1 MWERF
6 DYDDFRVD
14 VWWGYPIVTQW
25 FLTHRTSRAGLLRK
39 PARDVAGSWKSLP
52 RAVGAAPCGG
62 PRHGP
67 GGHLGPPLPGA
78 NVGLFD
84 WLFGKKKKDPYGGSL
99 KKDYADKPYNDQPA
113 RYQSPQKPYAQPP
126 QTYGAAPRPAATDE
140 RNTGLHFRQK
150 RSARPLDPV
159 KDQNLGGMNPLTGR
173 VTGGPLSHLGG
184 TRESPDQHTDVIKLR
199 SHGLPEIAHLD
210 DLADLLGAPRN
221 EIIWLASRPS
231 LEEPTHYTL
240 KELQKKSGGSR
251 ILMVPMPRMKAV
263 QRALHAKLVSKLP
276 VHEAAHGF
284 RKGRDA
290 LSSATAHVGKDVV
303 ISVDIEDFF
312 PSFTFRRV
320 SGYLR
325 NMGYGRGVS
334 VALANLM
341 TYRIRDA
348 SIKKDGRW
356 RWATVHIHPDA
367 ARRYHPELPQGAPTS
382 PGMANAI
389 VLRMDKRLH
398 ALAQRFGAEYT
409 RYADD
414 LTFSGNEDLAKGAG
428 HLLQLIRQIVRTE
441 GLRLNEKKTRIMRKG
456 RQQRVTGVVVNEKTN
471 VSRRDYDTLK
481 AILHNCI
488 KHGPA
493 GQNREN
499 LPDFREHLR
508 GRIAHISHI
517 GPERGRKLMRM
528 FEQIRW

>member
-1 MWERF
+1 M
-6 DYDDFRVD
+6 
-14 VWWGYPIVTQW
+14 
-25 FLTHRTSRAGLLRK
+25 
-39 PARDVAGSWKSLP
+39 
-52 RAVGAAPCGG
+52 
-62 PRHGP
+62 
-67 GGHLGPPLPGA
+67 GPPLPGA
-78 NVGLFD
+78 NMGLFD
-84 WLFGKKKKDPYGGSL
+84 WLFGKKKDPYGGSL

-113 RYQSPQKPYAQPP
+113 RYQSPQKPYTQPP
-126 QTYGAAPRPAATDE
+126 QAYGAAPRPAATGE
-140 RNTGLHFRQK
+140 RNNGLHFRQK
-150 RSARPLDPV
+150 RSTRPLEPV
-159 KDQNLGGMNPLTGR
+159 KDQTITSSARRGTANLA
-173 VTGGPLSHLGG
+173 HLGG
-184 TRESPDQHTDVIKLR
+184 TREAPDPHTDVVKLR

-210 DLADLLGAPRN
+210 DLAALTGATRN
-221 EIIWLASRPS
+221 EIIWLASRPYWQS
-231 LEEPTHYTL
+231 FSHYSVR
-240 KELQKKSGGSR
+240 QIAKKSGGTR
-251 ILMVPMPRMKAV
+251 LLMAPMPRLKAV
-263 QRALHAKLVSKLP
+263 QRALHAKLVSRLP

-325 NMGYGRGVS
+325 NLGYGRGVS

-341 TYRIRDA
+341 TARV
-348 SIKKDGRW
+348 SDGSVKEGNQWKSAHSLR
-356 RWATVHIHPDA
+356 HPDLA
-367 ARRYHPELPQGAPTS
+367 KRYHPELPQGAPTS

-398 ALAQRFGAEYT
+398 ALAQKFGAEYT

-414 LTFSGNEDLAKGAG
+414 LTFSGNEELAKGAG

-499 LPDFREHLR
+499 VPDFREHLR

-528 FEQIRW
+528 FEQIKW